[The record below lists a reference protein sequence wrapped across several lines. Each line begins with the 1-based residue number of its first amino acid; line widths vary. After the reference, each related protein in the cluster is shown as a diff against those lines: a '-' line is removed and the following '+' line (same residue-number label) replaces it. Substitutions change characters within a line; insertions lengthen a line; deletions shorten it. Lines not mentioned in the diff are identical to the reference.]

1 MVSLQTR
8 KSYTQNN
15 ISQSYFYSSS
25 YDEITSILS
34 SNISGC
40 NQSDESK
47 VRISIG
53 FQIIKS

>member
-34 SNISGC
+34 SNISG
-40 NQSDESK
+40 
-47 VRISIG
+47 
-53 FQIIKS
+53 